1 MVEHAGVHVAH
12 GVAAGPDDQILENI
26 DNLGWMKKPAL
37 PVCGDDTEVSERI
50 PAQMLICFSSFQ
62 LPATTN
68 LTISERHANN
78 TRRGRN
84 VKTKRKESRQWK
96 NP

>member
-26 DNLGWMKKPAL
+26 DNLCWMEKSAL
-37 PVCGDDTEVSERI
+37 SVCGDDTEVCERI
-50 PAQMLICFSSFQ
+50 PAEENVIEVFRISN
-62 LPATTN
+62 AATN

-78 TRRGRN
+78 TLRGRN
-84 VKTKRKESRQWK
+84 VKTKRKESRQ
-96 NP
+96 